1 MFPSMPPALPW
12 SNDLGLL
19 KPHNGLA
26 CSSKTTLTT
35 YQLTLCNIAADW
47 NLLFTCHQFVPVISE
62 LNSKVAESDI
72 SAFHK
77 SDTQGFHQKVLRKCG
92 SIR

>member
-1 MFPSMPPALPW
+1 MLPALPW

-19 KPHNGLA
+19 YPDNGLA
-26 CSSKTTLTT
+26 WSSKITLTT
-35 YQLTLCNIAADW
+35 YQLTLCNTAADW

-62 LNSKVAESDI
+62 LNSKAAEGDI

-77 SDTQGFHQKVLRKCG
+77 SDAQVFHHKVLRKCA
-92 SIR
+92 SIRW